1 MINPEVEASA
11 AKQSVEERS
20 DPDVIGKKQGQTPP
34 QCHVN
39 PPRNKALF

>member
-20 DPDVIGKKQGQTPP
+20 DPDVIGKKQGETPP
-34 QCHVN
+34 NLPC
-39 PPRNKALF
+39 KSLEK